1 MLFIDFT
8 PMILSLTFLLFWLGM
23 SFDSYDRGFG
33 IYILFREFNENYS
46 TNSKG
51 IKTEDLTKVDEI
63 EKEIISLL
71 FHCISDSIKVPNI
84 GLFIKCDKNLSVEMN
99 TYLNFLFEIFMIKI
113 NLKMRLFFLLSIWSE
128 IISNWISERLCV
140 CT

>member
-1 MLFIDFT
+1 
-8 PMILSLTFLLFWLGM
+8 
-23 SFDSYDRGFG
+23 
-33 IYILFREFNENYS
+33 
-46 TNSKG
+46 
-51 IKTEDLTKVDEI
+51 
-63 EKEIISLL
+63 
-71 FHCISDSIKVPNI
+71 
-84 GLFIKCDKNLSVEMN
+84 MN

>member
-1 MLFIDFT
+1 
-8 PMILSLTFLLFWLGM
+8 M

-113 NLKMRLFFLLSIWSE
+113 NLKMRLFFLLSI
-128 IISNWISERLCV
+128 
-140 CT
+140 